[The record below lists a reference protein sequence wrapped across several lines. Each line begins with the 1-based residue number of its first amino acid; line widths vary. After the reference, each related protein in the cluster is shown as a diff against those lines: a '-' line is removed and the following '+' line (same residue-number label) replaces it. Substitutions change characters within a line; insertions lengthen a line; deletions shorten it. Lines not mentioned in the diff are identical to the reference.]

1 MVEVFWTVFLV
12 GLFLQGSIYILG
24 LINIEKPQNIPRS
37 VAVQPVVVQPKKKP
51 VHQYVKPKPKI
62 KNETVIQQP
71 VEKTKLTS
79 NSDRD
84 LVVSGLVHI
93 GMKKREATSL
103 VAKMCKNNY
112 YDDAQKL
119 FEACFPHI
127 K

>member
-1 MVEVFWTVFLV
+1 MVEVFWTVFLF
-12 GLFLQGSIYILG
+12 GLFLQVSMYILG
-24 LINIEKPQNIPRS
+24 LINIEKPQNIPHSVAIQS
-37 VAVQPVVVQPKKKP
+37 VAVKPKKKP
-51 VHQYVKPKPKI
+51 AHQYVKPKPKI
-62 KNETVIQQP
+62 KNQPMIQPP